1 MTDQYWFVFHLIMV
15 SLWNSKVIS
24 ELRQWLKLFMDT
36 SDTTDVQDMVMIV
49 AMMMMMIII
58 KITIFI
64 CNVLK
69 WNIMLNFLKVLPVTD
84 EVVVSD
90 H

>member
-1 MTDQYWFVFHLIMV
+1 
-15 SLWNSKVIS
+15 
-24 ELRQWLKLFMDT
+24 MDT